1 MTCLVCSSVN
11 LCVDQ
16 AGLEFAVILLLHP
29 PAYWDSKHEPL
40 CLVQTVLK
48 VKLNIVVF
56 TCTPRSGEAE
66 ASRKT
71 KWAWS
76 QPGLPSENLSEKPK
90 ICLQDHG
97 SYSPSSAFTQVIF
110 RAEKQDFIVRPMAV
124 VQFFLVFLTAHF
136 VDQTVFKLRDQSASA
151 S

>member
-71 KWAWS
+71 K
-76 QPGLPSENLSEKPK
+76 
-90 ICLQDHG
+90 
-97 SYSPSSAFTQVIF
+97 
-110 RAEKQDFIVRPMAV
+110 
-124 VQFFLVFLTAHF
+124 
-136 VDQTVFKLRDQSASA
+136 
-151 S
+151 